1 MVEFKALGKYVKMWR
16 ARDSGERGVK
26 AHLEGPRN
34 YLEIGEN
41 KLVLPSRGEPGIGKE
56 VGRVLENLGKERTVC
71 KKKMDLGLSLLQSID
86 FLSHRLPENS
96 VVQSKITIFKQTLL
110 PFVNEQSLRK
120 ASIFPNI

>member
-1 MVEFKALGKYVKMWR
+1 MVEFKALGKYLKMWR

-71 KKKMDLGLSLLQSID
+71 KKKNGFRLIPSTKHRFSKPSSARELSSA
-86 FLSHRLPENS
+86 
-96 VVQSKITIFKQTLL
+96 K
-110 PFVNEQSLRK
+110 
-120 ASIFPNI
+120 